1 MLCSDSTK
9 QNLNFFQRTLK
20 LLFNFVK
27 TYNRFFLNL
36 TTIYSSL
43 VNQLLVNT
51 FFLPRYYRVAEGVW
65 QEGLLMDFLQKKV
78 LDKWLRRFV
87 IHSANLFSEKFFFE
101 WVIRFFIDLITWP
114 GTKFFIFEITTISS
128 LFTFLTVIFAALF
141 LNLNLIYL
149 FLITIF

>member
-1 MLCSDSTK
+1 MLCSDSTN

>member
-1 MLCSDSTK
+1 MDI
-9 QNLNFFQRTLK
+9 NFYQRTLK

-27 TYNRFFLNL
+27 TYNRFFFNL
-36 TTIYSSL
+36 TSIYSSL
-43 VNQLLVNT
+43 VNQLLINT

-114 GTKFFIFEITTISS
+114 GTRFFIFEITTISS

-149 FLITIF
+149 YLITIF

>member
-1 MLCSDSTK
+1 MLCSDSTN

-78 LDKWLRRFV
+78 LDK
-87 IHSANLFSEKFFFE
+87 
-101 WVIRFFIDLITWP
+101 
-114 GTKFFIFEITTISS
+114 
-128 LFTFLTVIFAALF
+128 
-141 LNLNLIYL
+141 
-149 FLITIF
+149 

>member
-1 MLCSDSTK
+1 MLCSDSTN
-9 QNLNFFQRTLK
+9 QNLNFSQRTLK

>member
-1 MLCSDSTK
+1 MDI
-9 QNLNFFQRTLK
+9 NFYQRTLK

-36 TTIYSSL
+36 TSIYSSL
-43 VNQLLVNT
+43 VNQLLINT

-114 GTKFFIFEITTISS
+114 GTRFFIFEITTISS

-149 FLITIF
+149 YLITIF